1 MQPLLVPHFKLETGL
16 DKHLLSTVQLPP
28 HDFCSLNWLVGFLT
42 VPTEKKTI
50 CSFELSQGK
59 ADLFKEAVA
68 STYWFEFFIGML
80 LHSET
85 DSDTTLV
92 FHCFW
97 LALWLSSWM
106 CSVFVVFL
114 SKDSDLASYG
124 AVVFQFSLVLQQ
136 ALFLKGTT
144 LNPSN
149 VVDITASW
157 VSKMQVQVFCM
168 GSDFLFHTYRFLTIA
183 GLVFCV
189 GTYGTIGLRIFRWS
203 ATVGYVFPGQRAWL
217 HYIDDFDSASF
228 PLHSFLFLHFSTSS
242 CKHVCFTLFLIH
254 FLSMIVDIR
263 YVEWPK
269 AGNPNELRACENVYD
284 LQDLLESIIQRRM
297 MKTQDI

>member
-42 VPTEKKTI
+42 VPTQKKTI

-59 ADLFKEAVA
+59 ANDFKEAVA

-106 CSVFVVFL
+106 CLVFVAFL

-124 AVVFQFSLVLQQ
+124 AVVFQFSLVLPQ

-157 VSKMQVQVFCM
+157 VSKCKSKFFVWDQI
-168 GSDFLFHTYRFLTIA
+168 SSSTHTDF
-183 GLVFCV
+183 
-189 GTYGTIGLRIFRWS
+189 W
-203 ATVGYVFPGQRAWL
+203 Q
-217 HYIDDFDSASF
+217 
-228 PLHSFLFLHFSTSS
+228 
-242 CKHVCFTLFLIH
+242 
-254 FLSMIVDIR
+254 
-263 YVEWPK
+263 
-269 AGNPNELRACENVYD
+269 
-284 LQDLLESIIQRRM
+284 
-297 MKTQDI
+297 